1 MRSILVLLTAVLLLA
16 GCASSEKRSAPTI
29 SGAHDATGVDAQESA
44 DPVTRLVLVEPDT
57 GATVVLNAAAE
68 TEEPLGELGRTGA
81 VSGDGRFV
89 YLRGEAGLTIVDA
102 GSWTFDHGDHFHYYV
117 MHPAVAGTVDGRV
130 EGAYGRRGL
139 AAVHR
144 QDGTVEVLDR
154 DRLGDRQIAPIAGF
168 DGLRDIAGIVP
179 LGEDV
184 VAVTRAGAVSAVAP
198 DGATQPLGRCP
209 GVTGSAVVSGAVV
222 FGCADGAV
230 KVAKRAGKLTAEP
243 MPFGS
248 ADRPA
253 QPGPLVHRHGGAALA
268 AIAGDEVW
276 VLDAKRGG
284 WASVQIPG
292 VVAVNAISAESVL
305 ALTADG
311 QLRVFDVPSGA
322 QTGAIQLF
330 GGPVP
335 WDVPAPVI
343 EVDADRAYVN
353 DTAARAVYEVD
364 YADPLRVA
372 RTLKT
377 SVAPGFMVE
386 TGR

>member
-1 MRSILVLLTAVLLLA
+1 MRSILFPLTAVLLLA
-16 GCASSEKRSAPTI
+16 GCASSERPSAPAA
-29 SGAHDATGVDAQESA
+29 SAAHDDTGIDAQESA

-57 GATVVLNAAAE
+57 GATVVLDAAAE

-81 VSGDGRFV
+81 VSGDGRFA
-89 YLRGEAGLTIVDA
+89 YLRGEGLTIVDA
-102 GSWTFDHGDHFHYYV
+102 GSWTFDHGDHSHYYV
-117 MHPAVAGTVDGRV
+117 MPPTVAGTLDGRV
-130 EGAYGRRGL
+130 EGAHGQRGL

-154 DRLGDRQIAPIAGF
+154 DRLGDRQIAPITGF
-168 DGLRDIAGIVP
+168 DGLRDIAGIMP

-184 VAVTRAGAVSAVAP
+184 VAVTRAGAVSAIAP
-198 DGATQPLGRCP
+198 HGATQPLGRCR
-209 GVTGSAVVSGAVV
+209 GVTGSAAVGGAVV

-230 KVAKRAGKLTAEP
+230 KVAKRAGKLTAQQ
-243 MPFGS
+243 MPFANAG
-248 ADRPA
+248 PA
-253 QPGPLVHRHGGAALA
+253 IGPGPLRHRHGGTTLA

-276 VLDAKRGG
+276 VLDGKRGG
-284 WASVQIPG
+284 WAAVQIPG
-292 VVAVNAISAESVL
+292 VVAVNALSAESVL

-322 QTGAIQLF
+322 QARAIQLF

-335 WDVPAPVI
+335 SDVPAPVI

-377 SVAPGFMVE
+377 SVVPGFMVE